1 MLQKAAVH
9 RYYSTKVCER
19 SKLQLCLSDLL
30 VNIFSQHWKLYRSDG
45 QDLLM
50 KSFQVKIFPKE
61 SLLFFFQIKK
71 I

>member
-45 QDLLM
+45 QVLPEFLRCSG
-50 KSFQVKIFPKE
+50 KFQ
-61 SLLFFFQIKK
+61 Q
-71 I
+71 